1 MNISRCLEASNQE
14 KSFPAQL
21 YHWNWSGSQGK
32 TQRMG
37 CFLHPFTPNPQPPH
51 RGPAR
56 TFGRARLEDLA
67 SNVAN
72 SPRIQDLVSL
82 CLNQLLRE
90 VQTSRFKWMKMIDQ
104 PCPGKDL
111 LRNDHEKNGCF
122 RFHAFFVGE
131 KDLAIQLPLISSFS

>member
-1 MNISRCLEASNQE
+1 MFGSIESRKKFPGAAISLELVR
-14 KSFPAQL
+14 FPRKNTTNGVL
-21 YHWNWSGSQGK
+21 PS
-32 TQRMG
+32 
-37 CFLHPFTPNPQPPH
+37 PFTPNPQPPH